1 MMNTYDW
8 WVAKLRAIRHSKPPE
23 PPMRVRLHEAGHAV
37 AAHRFGYVQQG
48 IMLREDDTGETSQQ
62 YATGMDDDMSVRL
75 QTEIIISMTG
85 FAVTLEY
92 PEYKTDALRIG
103 GDVQMELVNAAI
115 IHRIDPA
122 MGSADEIM
130 DTLWVRA
137 RLVARNNKPLIQ
149 AVAARLDHYG
159 FWTGEEIQRIID
171 DCEKGAGP
179 MSVLEWPADLTR
191 PRSRSACTRLASC
204 SASAGG
210 QAWRPFHRISRPTR
224 TATGCWAAASFSACS
239 HGSWT
244 GARRRAGRRF

>member
-1 MMNTYDW
+1 MISTYDW
-8 WVAKLRAIRHSKPPE
+8 FIARCKAVINHSKPPE

-37 AAHRFGYVQQG
+37 AGHRFGYVQQG

-122 MGSADEIM
+122 MGSAEEIM
-130 DTLWVRA
+130 NSLWVRA
-137 RLVARNNKPLIQ
+137 RLAAGNNRPLIR
-149 AVAARLDHYG
+149 AVADRLDRYG
-159 FWTGEEIQRIID
+159 FYTGEEIQRILD
-171 DCEKGAGP
+171 E
-179 MSVLEWPADLTR
+179 SVKELD
-191 PRSRSACTRLASC
+191 
-204 SASAGG
+204 
-210 QAWRPFHRISRPTR
+210 Q
-224 TATGCWAAASFSACS
+224 
-239 HGSWT
+239 
-244 GARRRAGRRF
+244 